1 MYGKLLMHAN
11 FFHCFTVV
19 AVSILLGACASNS
32 ANTATSAA
40 TTSTPPAATAAQSA
54 NAPRIVKSRDGRYT
68 GEVVGTPGPDSKF
81 AKLLI
86 GMEPSE
92 VQDILGRSPDRSHSY
107 ESGKRWIPFYFGNDA
122 RRTQALYKGEG
133 CLIFTGGNIWGGGG
147 GDLIAITFD
156 TSGACYQP

>member
-1 MYGKLLMHAN
+1 M
-11 FFHCFTVV
+11 FTGNGRYL
-19 AVSILLGACASNS
+19 AMALAASALLGACASS
-32 ANTATSAA
+32 PQSQPAPSTPSAA
-40 TTSTPPAATAAQSA
+40 PAAPPNNAPPN
-54 NAPRIVKSRDGRYT
+54 NAPRIVKSRDGKYT
-68 GEVVGTPGPDSKF
+68 GEVVGVAGPDSKF

-86 GMEPSE
+86 GMEPNE
-92 VQDILGRSPDRSHSY
+92 VSDILGRSPDRSHSY

-156 TSGACYQP
+156 PSGACYQP